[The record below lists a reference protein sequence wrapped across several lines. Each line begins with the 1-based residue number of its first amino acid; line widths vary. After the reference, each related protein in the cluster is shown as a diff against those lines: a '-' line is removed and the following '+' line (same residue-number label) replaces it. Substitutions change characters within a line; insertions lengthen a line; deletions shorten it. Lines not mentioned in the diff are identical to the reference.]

1 MDKELKLLIN
11 KYGKRAVND
20 LKTKLVSDR
29 THASGDTLDSIS
41 YSIKGGGIVIEFDP
55 SINILDEGLNAG
67 QRISVSGS
75 QGIIRWMKAKGIRPR
90 FAKGTITER
99 DYKASAFLIARAIRA
114 RGTITRFGYRGSGIL
129 SLFDNNSSFG
139 TDLIN
144 DIELWA
150 KNKVDNLLNNI

>member
-1 MDKELKLLIN
+1 
-11 KYGKRAVND
+11 
-20 LKTKLVSDR
+20 
-29 THASGDTLDSIS
+29 
-41 YSIKGGGIVIEFDP
+41 
-55 SINILDEGLNAG
+55 
-67 QRISVSGS
+67 
-75 QGIIRWMKAKGIRPR
+75 MKAKGIRPR